1 MATAESVNT
10 PGSRQHL
17 HESVGGPSSHQHHR
31 RGVVYF
37 SQVPRSMRPN
47 EVRSHF
53 ASFGEIYRQKFIPF
67 PRRQLRNG
75 RQSSLQFKE
84 GWLEFL
90 DANDARTAV
99 ERMNGSPVNSK
110 RRRLCAGDIWNVKLL
125 GDGTFQWGD
134 IVTEE
139 EGVRRD
145 DRQREFVERQK
156 ERSLTETL
164 RKAIEARIRKRERAE
179 ADSSVP
185 ATMSVART
193 REDGHH
199 EGGERRRRRSFESVL
214 RAPPRGGDGE
224 EAVVGAESVISA
236 KGRSSRRKDV
246 PTTAVV
252 SAASKSGLSSL
263 GAPSEHKGVAT
274 ASIATS
280 SSNRVPRRATPPSCS
295 GHAAAPEPR
304 LGTSRRPRGSLSAD
318 AGLPLRRRKDPQ
330 IDLLAVPKE
339 DIPPLPATPPVA
351 RTERFAR
358 LAVRASA
365 F

>member
-47 EVRSHF
+47 EVRCHF

-199 EGGERRRRRSFESVL
+199 EGGRRRRSFESVL

-224 EAVVGAESVISA
+224 EAV
-236 KGRSSRRKDV
+236 
-246 PTTAVV
+246 
-252 SAASKSGLSSL
+252 
-263 GAPSEHKGVAT
+263 
-274 ASIATS
+274 
-280 SSNRVPRRATPPSCS
+280 PSCS